1 MSVSCSVGFQQA
13 VHTETFANSAPL
25 TSLMQATTIPFAM
38 ITKLSGIGKE
48 LFRVL
53 TKHDTI
59 LATAFWPRDR
69 LHPGA

>member
-1 MSVSCSVGFQQA
+1 
-13 VHTETFANSAPL
+13 
-25 TSLMQATTIPFAM
+25 MQATTIPFAM
-38 ITKLSGIGKE
+38 ITKLSGIGNE

-59 LATAFWPRDR
+59 LATAFWPRNR